1 MATLSDYAERM
12 RRSLIISEPDLD
24 TSVGTVARKIIDA
37 VAELRAEAE
46 VDKYLSDYAYDIDSK
61 KGKDLDDFVA
71 LFGFSRL
78 PARRATGT
86 IAFERITAPTQAI
99 VIGVGSQIA
108 TTDSPSIV
116 VQTLVPALIT
126 TSDLTVSV
134 PAQAVVGGAQGNV
147 AAYTL
152 RTAVTPI
159 QGVLSFANPESFSG
173 GADAETDDQLRDR
186 WKRTAFRN
194 LAGTESMFLG
204 LALDD
209 PAVTQAN
216 VIGASKRHRE
226 QVQVVGGTATSVAT
240 NVKYVYE
247 ESVVFGPAI
256 DEGDVLM
263 EGLYYAFLAGP
274 PASITVLN
282 ATIVPDGIYDLEYEY
297 LPNAS
302 RNDPNGG
309 VTNRVDVYV
318 DGVRPTEAIQTVIFR
333 TNNSIFRDPAI
344 NPLDRLS
351 AAKFERRA
359 TGTAPQPNNH
369 FTPLAFGPVT
379 DPAVANTIVSGG
391 VTYVENLD
399 FWLVNDIT
407 PSGGTSRSLSG
418 IEWKSTANGQTKVMP
433 VDNTPIPVEYIFNAV
448 PGDVET
454 VIRAW
459 RLVTTDVRVHQAK
472 TLLLSVHLVVILQ
485 AGFTL
490 GTIMP
495 SVTAAVSRYLRSVS
509 FDGVAQ
515 VSDVEAAVHSVPGVD
530 AVRMATSVDS
540 ATNYAW
546 QRLTQVTDGSAATV
560 LETYAVTDGSIS
572 RARDIVL
579 ADDQILALDFVTLQ
593 QRAQNTWSR
602 GTT

>member
-1 MATLSDYAERM
+1 MPTLSDYAERM
-12 RRSLIISEPDLD
+12 RRSLTISEPDLD

-86 IAFERITAPTQAI
+86 IAFERTTAPTQAI
-99 VIGVGSQIA
+99 IIGVGSQIA

-159 QGVLSFANPESFSG
+159 QGVLSFANPEAFTG

-194 LAGTESMFLG
+194 LAGTEGMFLG

-226 QVQVVGGTATSVAT
+226 QVQVTGGTAASVAT
-240 NVKYVYE
+240 NVKYVYP

-263 EGLYYAFLAGP
+263 EGLYYSFQAGP
-274 PASITVLN
+274 PATITVLN

-297 LPNAS
+297 LPIAS
-302 RNDPNGG
+302 RNDPTAGI
-309 VTNRVDVYV
+309 TNRVDVYV
-318 DGVRPTEAIQTVIFR
+318 DGTRPTEATQTVIFK
-333 TNNSIFRDPAI
+333 TNNSNFRDPAVS
-344 NPLDRLS
+344 PLDTLS

-359 TGTAPQPNNH
+359 TGSAPQPNNH
-369 FTPLAFGPVT
+369 FTALAFGPVT
-379 DPAVANTIVSGG
+379 DPALTNTIVSGG

-407 PSGGTSRSLSG
+407 PAGGTSRSLSG

-472 TLLLSVHLVVILQ
+472 TILLGVHLVVILQ

-490 GTIMP
+490 GTIQP
-495 SVTAAVSRYLRSVS
+495 SVTAAVSRYLASVS

-515 VSDVEAAVHSVPGVD
+515 VSDVEAAVHAVPGVD
-530 AVRMATSVDS
+530 AVRMATSQDS
-540 ATNYAW
+540 VNYAW

-560 LETYAVTDGSIS
+560 LETYSSLQGSIS
-572 RARDIVL
+572 RASDIIL

-593 QRAQNTWSR
+593 QRAQNSWAR
-602 GTT
+602 GTA